1 MHNDAGPLR
10 VPELD
15 AVRGFALCGMLVVTI
30 RQIADMAATDETGL
44 VIPVGH
50 ALTVLFEGRFLP
62 IFSFVFGLGFAVLL
76 DHAAER
82 SERPRLLLV
91 RHLAALGVI
100 GLIHQQFQPGEA
112 LLPYALVGLAILLPA
127 AVLPNWVVLIAG
139 LVGTVG
145 VAVALGGDLALVP
158 GLFLLGLAVARSGIV
173 ETLPER
179 GWQIGVVFALAL
191 PAAVVAGRWEYR
203 TPYLDLWSTPAAA
216 VAGLLGAL
224 AYLTGF
230 LLLLRIE
237 PGQVLSE
244 VLQPLGRMAL
254 TNYVAATAL
263 ILLAEP
269 RLGLSGSGDYAAL
282 LGSAVAIIM
291 GQALFSALWLR
302 FFDYGPL
309 EWAWWCVTVWAVVP
323 IRRARVPIRRY

>member
-10 VPELD
+10 SPEWD

-30 RQIADMAATDETGL
+30 RQIAGMASTDETGM
-44 VIPVGH
+44 VIPVRH
-50 ALTVLFEGRFLP
+50 ALTVLFDGRFLP
-62 IFSFVFGLGFAVLL
+62 IFSFVFGLGFARLL
-76 DHAAER
+76 DHADER
-82 SERPRLLLV
+82 GERPRLVLV
-91 RHLAALGVI
+91 RHLVALGVL
-100 GLIHQQFQPGEA
+100 GLIHQQFQEGAA

-127 AVLPNWVVLIAG
+127 AALPNGVILVAG
-139 LVGTVG
+139 LVGTVAA
-145 VAVALGGDLALVP
+145 AVALGGELALVP
-158 GLFLLGLAVARSGIV
+158 GLFLLGMAAARAGIV
-173 ETLPER
+173 RTVGER
-179 GWQIGVVFALAL
+179 SWQIGAVFALAL

-216 VAGLLGAL
+216 VAGLFGAL

-254 TNYVAATAL
+254 TNYVGATAL

-269 RLGLSGSGDYAAL
+269 RLGLSGSADYAAL
-282 LGSAVAIIM
+282 LGSAAAVIV
-291 GQALFSALWLR
+291 GQMLISAVWLR
-302 FFDYGPL
+302 FFEYGPL
-309 EWAWWCVTVWAVVP
+309 EWVWWCITWWTVVP
-323 IRRARVPIRRY
+323 FRRTRVPSRPY